1 MVAPPLD
8 PRYPRLPPAR
18 LENARVLTDRF
29 DLLLRLP
36 KAALVLAVG
45 AGAVEM
51 TRYIQEICQPAELI
65 AVDAFDLLGRPAR
78 SAEIVYLD
86 SGRDYAEVAR
96 DLAAA
101 LRVVTPDGWIVLN
114 GYAAGEPGGSDGP
127 WGVIQA
133 VHAFMVQA
141 DYEMAYLALGP
152 GMVCHVALR
161 RIGVAQSILSVQQEN
176 AALLATLQGMR
187 ALTSC
192 RVTAPLR
199 AVLSWVGRKG

>member
-1 MVAPPLD
+1 MKMAPLD

-36 KAALVLAVG
+36 KAARVLAVG
-45 AGAVEM
+45 AGAAEM
-51 TRYIQEICQPAELI
+51 AQYIQEICQPAAFI
-65 AVDAFDLLGRPAR
+65 TVDAVDLPGRGAR
-78 SAEIVYLD
+78 SAEVIYID

-101 LRVVTPDGWIVLN
+101 VRVVTPDGWIVLN
-114 GYAAGEPGGSDGP
+114 GYAAGEPGASGVA

-187 ALTSC
+187 ASTSW